1 MKDFLTM
8 AGLLRSKSRFL
19 HTLAT
24 KNFTANQRAF
34 FAAGTGPLQDKKK
47 DEEATVAYEKVTEA
61 ANALQDAAKEKR
73 KTSESVREA
82 VATTAS
88 TVTKMSK
95 EVSEKVCKT
104 ADHVSGKAK
113 DTIWE
118 TAKATAGAVANKL
131 TKD

>member
-1 MKDFLTM
+1 M
-8 AGLLRSKSRFL
+8 AGLVGCLVPKFKFFP
-19 HTLAT
+19 TLAVR
-24 KNFTANQRAF
+24 NVASRRVV
-34 FAAGTGPLQDKKK
+34 FAAGTRPLQDKKSDK
-47 DEEATVAYEKVTEA
+47 EATVAYEKVTEA
-61 ANALQDAAKEKR
+61 AKALQDAAKEKR

-95 EVSEKVCKT
+95 EVSEKICKT

-118 TAKATAGAVANKL
+118 TAKATASSVTDKL